1 MKIAH
6 LILTHTNPTQFKR
19 LIKRLAHPDADFY
32 IHVDLKVDLE
42 DFLPETNF
50 KHIFFVRNRISI
62 VWGGYSMV
70 EATVSGFREIL
81 QSGKH
86 YDYINLLSGQ
96 DYPLKSAEE
105 IHQFYS
111 QNPGKAFMETLSV
124 MEEWQE
130 AIPRLTKY
138 HFTDYRFVGVNT
150 FEALLNLVVSKRKIP
165 NNLIPVGR
173 SQWFTIT
180 LEHAK
185 YIVDYL
191 SENKNV
197 VNFFRFTWGSDEI
210 IFQTILYNSKYK
222 QDIVSDNLMY
232 IDWSEGKPNPK
243 TFTISDLPVLSKS
256 GKLFAR
262 KFNQKID
269 KDILD
274 TLDLLS

>member
-6 LILTHTNPTQFKR
+6 LILTHTNPAQCKR
-19 LIKRLAHPDADFY
+19 LIKKLAHPDADFY
-32 IHVDLKVDLE
+32 IHVDLKVVLE

-50 KHIFFVRNRISI
+50 RHIFFIKNRVSI
-62 VWGGYSMV
+62 VWGGFSMV
-70 EATVSGFREIL
+70 EATVSSFREIL

-111 QNPGKAFMETLSV
+111 QSPGKAFMETLSV
-124 MEEWQE
+124 MEEWKE

-150 FEALLNLVVSKRKIP
+150 FEALLNLVVSERKIP

-180 LEHAK
+180 VEHAK

-191 SENKNV
+191 EKNKNV

-222 QDIVSDNLMY
+222 EDIVCNNLMY

-243 TFTISDLPVLSKS
+243 TLTISDLPVLSKS
-256 GKLFAR
+256 DKLYAR
-262 KFNQKID
+262 KFNQWVD

-274 TLDLLS
+274 TLDLLT

>member
-19 LIKRLAHPDADFY
+19 LIKKLAHPDADFY

-50 KHIFFVRNRISI
+50 KHIFFIRNRVSI
-62 VWGGYSMV
+62 VWGGFSMV
-70 EATVSGFREIL
+70 EATVSSFREIL

-111 QNPGKAFMETLSV
+111 QNPGKAFMETLLV

-150 FEALLNLVVSKRKIP
+150 FEALLNLVVSERKIP

-180 LEHAK
+180 VEHAK

-191 SENKNV
+191 EKNKNV
-197 VNFFRFTWGSDEI
+197 VNFFKFTWGSDEI

-222 QDIVSDNLMY
+222 ENIVCNNLMY

-243 TFTISDLPVLSKS
+243 TLTISDLPSLSKS
-256 GKLFAR
+256 NKLFAR
-262 KFNQKID
+262 KFNQWVD